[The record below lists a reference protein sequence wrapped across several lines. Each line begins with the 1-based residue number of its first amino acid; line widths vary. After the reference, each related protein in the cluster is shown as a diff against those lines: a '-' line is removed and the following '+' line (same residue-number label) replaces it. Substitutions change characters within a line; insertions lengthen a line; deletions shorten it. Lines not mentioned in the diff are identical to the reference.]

1 MPQLGVKLTVSGAQR
16 GSKGCAWSSCAGQA
30 LPELGASS
38 EQPLTGQCDGAVFK
52 RNLCLS
58 CMSL

>member
-16 GSKGCAWSSCAGQA
+16 REKGSKGCAPSSCARQA

-38 EQPLTGQCDGAVFK
+38 EASVVELWSKEISV
-52 RNLCLS
+52 CLV
-58 CMSL
+58 